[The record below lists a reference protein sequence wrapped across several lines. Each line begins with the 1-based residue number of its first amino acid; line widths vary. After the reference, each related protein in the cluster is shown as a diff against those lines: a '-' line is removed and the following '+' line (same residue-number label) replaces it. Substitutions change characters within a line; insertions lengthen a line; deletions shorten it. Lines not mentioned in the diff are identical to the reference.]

1 VDRTGWALVL
11 AVLNLCVLLPESYL
25 PYFPLHKTNFFF
37 LKAFSKSTVPHNTGR
52 PFLQNNLL
60 VTLLISGPLFSYMTS
75 HGAGNLLVGRVF
87 RKWVVRIG
95 GG

>member
-1 VDRTGWALVL
+1 VDRTGWAVVL
-11 AVLNLCVLLPESYL
+11 AVLNLCVLLPDSYL

-37 LKAFSKSTVPHNTGR
+37 LKAFSKSALPHNTGR
-52 PFLQNNLL
+52 SFLQNSLL
-60 VTLLISGPLFSYMTS
+60 VTLLIAGPLLLFITS
-75 HGAGNLLVGRVF
+75 HVAGNLLVRCVF